1 MYKILLIVVAG
12 LLGTLARYWLSGW
25 LDPRWCATFPIGT
38 MLVNL
43 TGCLTIGFLFHAT
56 GEKYL
61 IDPVIRTAILV
72 GFLGGFT
79 TFSSFAVQT
88 FNLMRD
94 GEVFLAGANL
104 LISNAIG
111 LIFVWAGY
119 AVSRN
124 L

>member
-1 MYKILLIVVAG
+1 MYKILLIGVAG

-25 LDPRWCATFPIGT
+25 LDSRWGATFPIGT

-43 TGCLTIGFLFHAT
+43 TGCLAIGFLFHAT
-56 GEKYL
+56 EEKYL
-61 IDPVIRTAILV
+61 IDPVIRTAVLA

-88 FNLMRD
+88 FNLIRD